1 MSRTSK
7 SRWRVWV
14 VVVLAVLFSLVLL
27 VLAPALFFRAM
38 GLAGMVLMVLSVA
51 AMVITCR
58 RARRVTAMSQVI
70 PAVVSVVTVLLFAG
84 LAGGPV
90 GGGTAFA
97 CAMLGVL
104 AGGGWG
110 LMGKFSARGGQV
122 RLGGTPW
129 HLVIWGGVFAVSQ
142 CLAVV
147 GGRGPAIMMSLLF
160 LSMGLVL
167 GRSGVTLARYFR
179 FRSVAGNAPPVLS

>member
-1 MSRTSK
+1 M
-7 SRWRVWV
+7 
-14 VVVLAVLFSLVLL
+14 
-27 VLAPALFFRAM
+27 
-38 GLAGMVLMVLSVA
+38 
-51 AMVITCR
+51 
-58 RARRVTAMSQVI
+58 
-70 PAVVSVVTVLLFAG
+70 VTVLLFAG